1 MRLLVKPIT
10 LIVVCL
16 AILIGCETEKE
27 VIDLEQL
34 QSRQGI
40 FYEVNSAEP
49 YTGTVV
55 IGMKTAKN
63 EWKDFVDGKREGQY
77 QWHENGQKQLE
88 GNIVDGKQKVWLPSG
103 MRAVKNGPKT
113 FCRW

>member
-55 IGMKTAKN
+55 NWYENGQKRMESN
-63 EWKDFVDGKREGQY
+63 FVDGK
-77 QWHENGQKQLE
+77 
-88 GNIVDGKQKVWLPSG
+88 
-103 MRAVKNGPKT
+103 
-113 FCRW
+113 

>member
-40 FYEVNSAEP
+40 FTKSIRLNRIPDGVN
-49 YTGTVV
+49 
-55 IGMKTAKN
+55 GMKTAKN
-63 EWKDFVDGKREGQY
+63 EWKA
-77 QWHENGQKQLE
+77 
-88 GNIVDGKQKVWLPSG
+88 
-103 MRAVKNGPKT
+103 MARAAGLDRWERGKNGPQNI
-113 FCRW
+113 CRW